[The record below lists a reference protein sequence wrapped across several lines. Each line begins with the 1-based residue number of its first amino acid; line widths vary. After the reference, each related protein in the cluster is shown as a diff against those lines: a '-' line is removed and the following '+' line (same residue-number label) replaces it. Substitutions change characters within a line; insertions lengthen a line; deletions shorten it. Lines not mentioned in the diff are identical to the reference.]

1 MITLTK
7 EFRRALAAND
17 RNYDARAVI
26 ILEDSTRIELQGDEI
41 WSDGF
46 SIEDAVSDDESFTA
60 LGSTV
65 INAATLI
72 IDNTKDKYID
82 YNFNNADVTLFITK
96 TFGERTEDVKMGT
109 YRVDDTKYDEATIT
123 LSMLDLM
130 EQFDRPY
137 TPINFPASLES
148 IVRDA
153 CAVCLGTA
161 SKLATQTFPHSQF
174 MIQEAPTD
182 EACTYREVISW
193 CATIAGCFARCNR
206 NGELELKW
214 FNTAALEDT
223 SGTDGG
229 EFDSTSGSY
238 YQTGDA
244 VDGGTFSPWS
254 TGAEV
259 DGGNFTDNIPLHY
272 IGSLYSQTICVDE
285 TVITGV
291 QIEVEDPDPQAEV
304 KTETYMEGQPGYII
318 QVSKNPFIT
327 KDNVE
332 EILAWLA
339 DELVGLRFRKCN
351 VTHADDPSIEAGDV
365 AFLYDSRQREYPIL
379 ITRHAFE
386 IGGPQTIVCGCETP
400 ARNQATRYTAVTKA
414 YVENRKQL
422 KQQKNAYEEALQE
435 LAEDIAEN
443 AHGLYAEEI
452 DDPDDPN
459 AKIYCLHDK
468 PDIDDS
474 DVQIR
479 LSTVGIV
486 VTANGTAQTP
496 TWYGL
501 RVNGDMITRIM
512 NTIGINF
519 DWGTGGTL
527 KLGGQNNTNGSLELY
542 NASGKKIGS
551 IDNTGAN
558 LTGNMVTKME
568 NVNVFADFLS
578 AQAGFAN
585 DVPTSR
591 SSTRIWELWAKAD
604 RTTEGVTQPR
614 HIREIQSTQPGFS
627 SKSYRGINSDN
638 PDLRFIIC
646 HDEKTRR
653 GTSLLFDQLYSS
665 GNEISTAHSN
675 PELVYRNEAYGV
687 SGLWI
692 HGGLTYKDHP
702 LGVTDKKDDV
712 FFTVKKNYIYWG
724 NYPDANSN
732 AGGLRTDISR
742 AYCEEDDE
750 YVMQSDLNA
759 VLFKISPEV
768 VAMGNSG
775 GQYMDSSPGIYL
787 TETIARIN
795 GQSVAFQSSSSLR
808 YKHNIKPIEDK
819 ALDPHKLLKLPV
831 VQFEWNKDHNLQYPD
846 MAGQTI
852 PGIIA
857 EDVEKIYPAA
867 TIHKDGKVESWDE
880 RRIIPGML
888 ALIQEQ
894 DKTIKEQQARLDE
907 LEKKLES
914 LTRVVEAYT
923 MKL

>member
-26 ILEDSTRIELQGDEI
+26 VLEDTTRIELEGDEI

-46 SIEDAVSDDESFTA
+46 AIEDAVSDDEAFTA

-72 IDNTKDKYID
+72 IDNTKDKYIE

-96 TFGERTEDVKMGT
+96 TFGERTEVVKMGT

-123 LSMLDLM
+123 LSMLDMM

-137 TPINFPASLES
+137 VPISYPASLEA

-174 MIQEAPTD
+174 VIDDAPTD

-206 NGELELKW
+206 DGELEIKW
-214 FNTAALEDT
+214 FNTAALEDS

-229 EFDSTSGSY
+229 EFDSTTGSY
-238 YQTGDA
+238 YQTGDTA
-244 VDGGTFSPWS
+244 DGGTFSPWS

-259 DGGNFTDNIPLHY
+259 DGGNFTDAIPLHY

-304 KTETYMEGQPGYII
+304 KTETYTEGQAGYII

-332 EILAWLA
+332 DILEWLA
-339 DELVGLRFRKCN
+339 DELIGLRFRKCN

-365 AFLYDSRQREYPIL
+365 ALLYDSRQREYPIL

-422 KQQKNAYEEALQE
+422 KQQVNAYEEALRE
-435 LAEDIAEN
+435 LAEDIEEN
-443 AHGLYAEEI
+443 AHGLYADEI
-452 DDPDDPN
+452 TDPDDPN
-459 AKIYCLHDK
+459 ASIYCLHDK
-468 PDIDDS
+468 PLIADS
-474 DVQIR
+474 NIQIR

-486 VTANGTAQTP
+486 VTRNGTAQNP

-501 RVNGDMITRIM
+501 QVNGNIIANIM
-512 NTIGINF
+512 QTIGINF

-527 KLGGQNNTNGSLELY
+527 KLGGTGYGDGKIEVYDSDNAMVGAWDKYKFFIKTKAFNTQYNRYIDLKFSGVEKTSTGSFLH
-542 NASGKKIGS
+542 KIGYFFILS
-551 IDNTGAN
+551 EGSGYTLHGGAN
-558 LTGNMVTKME
+558 GFFAWGNDDFKMLRIGVTTDQVTE
-568 NVNVFADFLS
+568 NDQVGAYVAAHYQGGSFLARS
-578 AQAGFAN
+578 HGIGNDDNGFAADYGTQPLFAGMHTLCDGSEEYFYAKSILNQKLITRFTGRIVSGITTSYPEYGRTEIGLTRISANSGLIPFFRLKAKKDN
-585 DVPTSR
+585 DV
-591 SSTRIWELWAKAD
+591 A
-604 RTTEGVTQPR
+604 
-614 HIREIQSTQPGFS
+614 
-627 SKSYRGINSDN
+627 
-638 PDLRFIIC
+638 
-646 HDEKTRR
+646 
-653 GTSLLFDQLYSS
+653 
-665 GNEISTAHSN
+665 
-675 PELVYRNEAYGV
+675 ELVGYPSNLMY
-687 SGLWI
+687 
-692 HGGLTYKDHP
+692 
-702 LGVTDKKDDV
+702 
-712 FFTVKKNYIYWG
+712 NG
-724 NYPDANSN
+724 N
-732 AGGLRTDISR
+732 
-742 AYCEEDDE
+742 
-750 YVMQSDLNA
+750 
-759 VLFKISPEV
+759 
-768 VAMGNSG
+768 
-775 GQYMDSSPGIYL
+775 
-787 TETIARIN
+787 TIAYT
-795 GQSVAFQSSSSLR
+795 SSSSIR
-808 YKHNIKPIEDK
+808 YKHDIKPIEDK
-819 ALDPHKLLKLPV
+819 TLDPHKLLALPL
-831 VQFEWNKDHNLQYPD
+831 VQFKWNDNHSLQYAD

-857 EDVEKIYPAA
+857 EDVEKIYPSA

-894 DKTIKEQQARLDE
+894 DKIIKEQQARLDE

>member
-1 MITLTK
+1 MTGVRPMHMPMLTK
-7 EFRRALAAND
+7 VWN
-17 RNYDARAVI
+17 
-26 ILEDSTRIELQGDEI
+26 
-41 WSDGF
+41 
-46 SIEDAVSDDESFTA
+46 
-60 LGSTV
+60 V

-72 IDNTKDKYID
+72 IDNTKDKYLGC
-82 YNFNNADVTLFITK
+82 NFNNADVTLFITK
-96 TFGERTEDVKMGT
+96 TFGERTEVVKMGT

-137 TPINFPASLES
+137 TPINFPASLGA

-304 KTETYMEGQPGYII
+304 KAETYTAGEAGYII

-365 AFLYDSRQREYPIL
+365 ALLYDSRQREYPIL

-400 ARNQATRYTAVTKA
+400 ARNQATRFTAVTKA

-422 KQQKNAYEEALQE
+422 KQQKNAYEEALRE
-435 LAEDIAEN
+435 LAEDIEEN
-443 AHGLYAEEI
+443 AHGLYADEI
-452 DDPDDPN
+452 EDPDDPN
-459 AKIYCLHDK
+459 ANIYCLHDK
-468 PDIDDS
+468 PLINDS
-474 DVQIR
+474 DIQIR

-486 VTANGTAQTP
+486 VTRNGTAETP

-501 RVNGDMITRIM
+501 RVNGDIIARVMQ
-512 NTIGINF
+512 TIGLNF

-527 KLGGQNNTNGSLELY
+527 KLGGQNNTSGSLELY
-542 NASGKKIGS
+542 DVSGNKIGS
-551 IDNTGAN
+551 INNEGAEFTGKLVSAI
-558 LTGNMVTKME
+558 E
-568 NVNVFADFLS
+568 HVNVWATRVSARVGFDVDIPAGSAEGEPFWQVLS
-578 AQAGFAN
+578 WKKHTDSGRNISKQ
-585 DVPTSR
+585 
-591 SSTRIWELWAKAD
+591 
-604 RTTEGVTQPR
+604 TEG
-614 HIREIQSTQPGFS
+614 HIEGKTQPGFTS
-627 SKSYRGINSDN
+627 RGYRDREYRDS
-638 PDLRFIIC
+638 PDVKLCIC
-646 HDEKTRR
+646 HDEKSRR
-653 GTSLLFDQLYSS
+653 GTSLLFDQIYSD
-665 GNEISTAHSN
+665 GNEIDTAKSN
-675 PELVYRNEAYGV
+675 PELVYRNGAYGV
-687 SGLWI
+687 SGLYI
-692 HGGLTYKDHP
+692 HGGLTYKDKP
-702 LGVTDKKDDV
+702 KDASDSSGDT
-712 FFTVKKNYIYWG
+712 FFTVKSNYIYWG
-724 NYPDANSN
+724 HYPSVNSN
-732 AGGLRTDISR
+732 SGGIDLSR
-742 AYCEEDDE
+742 SSPYSGEDDE
-750 YVMQSDLNA
+750 WVSVSDIGKPLLK
-759 VLFKISPEV
+759 VSGQV
-768 VAMGNSG
+768 VAIGKSGSGN
-775 GQYMDSSPGIYL
+775 MSSPSIYI
-787 TETIARIN
+787 TADDARLN
-795 GQSVAFQSSSSLR
+795 NRTVAFESSSSIR
-808 YKHNIKPIEDK
+808 YKRDIKPIEDK

-831 VQFEWNKDHNLQYPD
+831 VQFRWNEDRLLQYAD

-867 TIHKDGKVESWDE
+867 VIHKNGKVESWDE

-914 LTRVVEAYT
+914 LTRMVEAYT